1 VPPIRLRYV
10 LLASL
15 VVGTVGWVVP
25 RAKAA
30 WRAHELG
37 PAFGDYAVCMAG
49 PSGAQLL
56 RDDPS
61 SFRRLVRRRL
71 IAAAPNE
78 APFARC
84 AASAEKISGSD
95 AVKRTHETVAERFA
109 EYGTDPAARVL
120 LDTLVLGL
128 DPLRECVSEA
138 WPFVRARSGTLVRP
152 SLTAREAV
160 HPVAPPEP
168 GLGRGLPATI
178 GLVKSAWRYRDQQL
192 VAFGLGATRSLVASG
207 DGGVSFRP
215 AADMHAAELESERCS
230 GRDPSRGFALSTA
243 EDGSLIVTAAV
254 PDAEPRPA
262 VAVPGE
268 HRVMAIACDDQALVV
283 AARREGQS
291 RTELSLCRPEQRC
304 EALQLPARVPFSPLT
319 LDSFDVT
326 RTAGA
331 TIVSVA
337 SNGVVRVI
345 STRDDGKSWTPPS
358 VAFDAGEL
366 AGANRA
372 QDAPWHLVSLGSRV
386 LIYGNQ
392 SKATG
397 GYPLLASDDQGASF
411 HALSDVQPVPRERL
425 ASTRPSR

>member
-1 VPPIRLRYV
+1 M

-15 VVGTVGWVVP
+15 AVGAVSWGVP
-25 RAKAA
+25 RAQSA

-37 PAFGDYAVCMAG
+37 PAYGDYAVCMAG

-61 SFRRLVRRRL
+61 SFQRLVRRRL

-78 APFARC
+78 APFSRC
-84 AASAEKISGSD
+84 AST
-95 AVKRTHETVAERFA
+95 AVKITGSEAVQSAYQTVAERFA
-109 EYGTDPAARVL
+109 EYGTDPAARAR
-120 LDTLVLGL
+120 LDAVMLGL
-128 DPLRECVSEA
+128 DPLRESVSAA
-138 WPFVRARSGTLVRP
+138 WPFVRARSSSLVRP

-168 GLGRGLPATI
+168 GLGRGLPVTT

-192 VAFGLGATRSLVASG
+192 VAFGLGATRSLFASG

-215 AADMHAAELESERCS
+215 AADVRALELESERCS
-230 GRDPSRGFALSTA
+230 GRDPSRGFSLSTA
-243 EDGSLIVTAAV
+243 EDGSLVVTASA
-254 PDAEPRPA
+254 PDTEPRAA
-262 VAVPGE
+262 VAVSGE
-268 HRVMAIACDDQALVV
+268 HRVLAIACDDQALVV
-283 AARREGQS
+283 AVRREGQS
-291 RTELSLCRPEQRC
+291 RAELSLCRPEQRC
-304 EALQLPARVPFSPLT
+304 EALPLPSRAPFSPLT
-319 LDSFDVT
+319 LESFDVT
-326 RTAGA
+326 RVSGA

-337 SNGVVRVI
+337 SSGVVRVI

-366 AGANRA
+366 GERGRA
-372 QDAPWHLVSLGSRV
+372 AEAPWHLVSLGSRV
-386 LIYGNQ
+386 LLYGAS

-411 HALSDVQPVPRERL
+411 HALSDVQAVPREQL
-425 ASTRPSR
+425 ASTRAGR